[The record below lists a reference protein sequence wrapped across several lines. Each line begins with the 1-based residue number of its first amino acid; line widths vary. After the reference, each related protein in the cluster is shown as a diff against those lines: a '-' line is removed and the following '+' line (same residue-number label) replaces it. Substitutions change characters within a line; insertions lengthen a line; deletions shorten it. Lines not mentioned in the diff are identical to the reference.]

1 VKRHGNQPFFLYWS
15 INMPHANNEAKDLE
29 VPDHS
34 AFADRDWPTPQKKF
48 AAMMTKLDSDV
59 GRMMETLKEQ
69 GLDERTLVIFTSDN
83 GPHRE
88 GGNDPQFHQSSG
100 PLRGIK
106 RDLYEGGIRV
116 PFIARWPKQIT
127 PGSQSDLPIAFWD
140 FMPTACEVAGRTVP
154 PELKIDGLSF
164 LPTLLNKGEQK
175 KHASLYWEFYEGGF
189 SQAARVDNWKGVKLG
204 AQKTLELYDLS
215 VDIGEKNNLA
225 AQHPDIVARLETVM
239 RESHVPSPFWPLKP
253 ANAPAATAKK

>member
-1 VKRHGNQPFFLYWS
+1 
-15 INMPHANNEAKDLE
+15 
-29 VPDHS
+29 
-34 AFADRDWPTPQKKF
+34 
-48 AAMMTKLDSDV
+48 
-59 GRMMETLKEQ
+59 
-69 GLDERTLVIFTSDN
+69 
-83 GPHRE
+83 
-88 GGNDPQFHQSSG
+88 
-100 PLRGIK
+100 
-106 RDLYEGGIRV
+106 V
-116 PFIARWPKQIT
+116 PFIARWPKQIAANA
-127 PGSQSDLPIAFWD
+127 QSDLPIAFWD
-140 FMPTACEVAGRTVP
+140 FMPTACGVAGRTVP

-164 LPTLLNKGEQK
+164 LPALLDKGDQK
-175 KHASLYWEFYEGGF
+175 KHASLYWEFYEDGF